1 MGGKVAFISEA
12 LAIQPSV
19 TNCSAVSAVPVNIAD
34 NLKKVEASWSINPA
48 VVEIQD
54 PPNEQLGSTR

>member
-1 MGGKVAFISEA
+1 MEKWLLLVKRSQF
-12 LAIQPSV
+12 QPSV
-19 TNCSAVSAVPVNIAD
+19 TTCSAVSAVPVNIAD